1 MLKGHA
7 MAENQTTFQLGADRL
22 QRFSLQDESSD
33 NLTII
38 GYNVMLRPS
47 YLAEIEF
54 IKQNLKNLIAT
65 PQSQTNSTL
74 SSEPKLADNTEDNDG
89 VLDEF
94 NDTVADEN
102 GTTDDLGAID
112 DTIVDE
118 LGSTDDHGSGRR
130 RRLGSDSPSTDD
142 SSKTY
147 SNSPQKS
154 SIGDLE
160 DFLNAA
166 LKIQLKVTIKGLDYL
181 PYEINRGEDSE
192 EFIMP

>member
-1 MLKGHA
+1 MTTSRSSFNFFIEDSLHCEDYETEYLFNLDPDLTEKGMLKGHA

-74 SSEPKLADNTEDNDG
+74 SSEPKPADNTEDIDG
-89 VLDEF
+89 ALDES
-94 NDTVADEN
+94 NDAVADEN
-102 GTTDDLGAID
+102 GNTDDLGAIN

-147 SNSPQKS
+147 SNSP
-154 SIGDLE
+154 
-160 DFLNAA
+160 
-166 LKIQLKVTIKGLDYL
+166 
-181 PYEINRGEDSE
+181 
-192 EFIMP
+192 